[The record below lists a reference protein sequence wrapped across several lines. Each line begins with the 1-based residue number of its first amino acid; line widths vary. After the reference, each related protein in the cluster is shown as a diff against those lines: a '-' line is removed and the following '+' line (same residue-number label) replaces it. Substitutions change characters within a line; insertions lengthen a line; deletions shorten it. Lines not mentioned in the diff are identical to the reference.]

1 MSERQ
6 FIEVRVADLDRIER
20 RFKIER
26 WHMWY
31 RRLLGFDRIDDEV
44 ERIRIGIVEP
54 DNVFD
59 D

>member
-6 FIEVRVADLDRIER
+6 FIKVRFANLDSIVS

-44 ERIRIGIVEP
+44 ERIRIAIVES
-54 DNVFD
+54 DNVGD